1 MPSMSVECGLI
12 MAATFGL
19 LLYGFEHF
27 GGQGNSGHERVAEG
41 RGEVKTFYYTY
52 NVHNRL
58 FPTRNKINFLQ

>member
-1 MPSMSVECGLI
+1 MSVECGLI

-41 RGEVKTFYYTY
+41 RGEVNPLGPKITY
-52 NVHNRL
+52 
-58 FPTRNKINFLQ
+58 KIYSMWDNCW